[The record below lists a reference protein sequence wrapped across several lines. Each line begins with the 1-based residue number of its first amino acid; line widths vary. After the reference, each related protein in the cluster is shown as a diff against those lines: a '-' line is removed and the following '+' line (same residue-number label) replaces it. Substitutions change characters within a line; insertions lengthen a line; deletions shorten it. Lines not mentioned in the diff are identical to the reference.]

1 VAISRYAA
9 ATDAVLAALRADATL
24 AAAAVEII
32 DGPPAQQAYGTT
44 VLYVGWRGDV
54 DDDTAGDITQEYHDL
69 GPTATR
75 DEIISI
81 YCTVQSV
88 RGDDDMAAARTSAVA
103 ALGAIETALRG
114 NVSLGLA
121 NVLRIEVSDSTVR
134 QVRDVE
140 GIGVELGFT
149 ITVTSLI

>member
-1 VAISRYAA
+1 MAISRYAA
-9 ATDAVLAALRADATL
+9 ATDAILTTLRANATL
-24 AAAAVEII
+24 SAAAVEII
-32 DGPPAQQAYGTT
+32 DGPPVQQAYGTT

-54 DDDTAGDITQEYHDL
+54 DDDTAGDITQAYHDL
-69 GPTATR
+69 GPAATR

-81 YCTVQSV
+81 YCVVQSV
-88 RGDDDMAAARTSAVA
+88 RGDDDMSAARSSAVA
-103 ALGAIETALRG
+103 ALGAIETALRA

-121 NVLRIEVSDSTVR
+121 DVLRIELSDSTVR
-134 QVRDVE
+134 QVRDAD